1 MIGVRTAPGIAM
13 LVYGVLATAWHHL
26 RKCDFSR
33 TAAGKFGM
41 ASLPFIFACFAAA
54 LIVAAAGAY
63 GLGLRSSPKETPTT
77 TSHLKSIFE
86 VEQVVPASLSNTD
99 NEWIQ
104 ITAKLRFKMAFQDGE
119 IALFGHPNINL
130 KTKPSSFLVY
140 RLPKLNFLAGE
151 TLDVPIATV
160 FIAENN
166 RRPTNDFWGNGKTI
180 LNGLPKHEFVGASEN
195 VAEIELTNGGNVAQR
210 FKSILCDICS
220 RTRWTRKGIHL
231 TGGS

>member
-99 NEWIQ
+99 NESDADSSKTQ
-104 ITAKLRFKMAFQDGE
+104 ILRWPSRDGE

-130 KTKPSSFLVY
+130 KTRAVSLFSPCIVC
-140 RLPKLNFLAGE
+140 RN
-151 TLDVPIATV
+151 
-160 FIAENN
+160 
-166 RRPTNDFWGNGKTI
+166 
-180 LNGLPKHEFVGASEN
+180 
-195 VAEIELTNGGNVAQR
+195 
-210 FKSILCDICS
+210 
-220 RTRWTRKGIHL
+220 
-231 TGGS
+231 